1 MPHAADAS
9 TDLRAAVGGVRAFLL
24 DLDGV
29 IVLAGEAIPGAAEA
43 LTGLERRG
51 MPYRIVTNTSAVSR
65 ETLSRWSAKARR
77 ADPAGAV
84 RVGACRRRRPGR
96 PARSGTSRC
105 TSLPLTTPRPSSP
118 VSGSSR
124 TLKPVRPG
132 RRRPPW

>member
-1 MPHAADAS
+1 MPHAAHAS

-65 ETLSRWSAKARR
+65 ETLSRWSAKLGAPIPPERFAGLTREQMLDELRAALVRQHAEAERIRR
-77 ADPAGAV
+77 
-84 RVGACRRRRPGR
+84 
-96 PARSGTSRC
+96 
-105 TSLPLTTPRPSSP
+105 
-118 VSGSSR
+118 
-124 TLKPVRPG
+124 K
-132 RRRPPW
+132 